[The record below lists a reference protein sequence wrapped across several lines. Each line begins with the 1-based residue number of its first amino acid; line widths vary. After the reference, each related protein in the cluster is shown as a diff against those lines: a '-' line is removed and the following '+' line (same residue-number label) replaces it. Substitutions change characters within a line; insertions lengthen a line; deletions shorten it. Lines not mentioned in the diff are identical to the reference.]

1 MGFQADTEIKIIA
14 EGVSTLHK
22 EFDFQVSTSKELLKN
37 QERQTNVFENTRD
50 VLAKSLQSLGN
61 KLGNVFNNSFKT
73 LTAPFRNLSV
83 TIGSAFSNL
92 KSTLVAPFQGFSN
105 KVSTMFGG
113 IKEKFSALSPSNIK
127 GKLANVVKKPR
138 EAIKTMLGRNDEQ
151 LKARYYRVWWNPKN
165 IAKIF
170 SKEFQKKQAKTPI
183 KKETEKADVGSVF
196 ANVNKVLKNIA
207 SGVSL
212 ISKAVSFFFM
222 GPGAGMAIAV
232 GISPLVLLLGFVF
245 YTLYKKM
252 EPLIDSIQNTLIPLI
267 ETIGT
272 KVNEFLQNPGQ
283 FIGNAIKSS
292 VSGIVG
298 GVVGGV
304 TSIFSSNK
312 DESSITDMDVVL
324 KYMGG
329 ITRILRDTNTYIK
342 NDLAT
347 AIHSKFKEL
356 IPSKPNEERTKT
368 PMSDSTMFDKLNNS
382 FLEYTTKMDSF
393 HNNLYTYLGD
403 IRTILDKPQQTFTD
417 VNKEFA
423 TSLVTEFKNSID
435 MLFGI
440 GERTVKENVDVGE
453 AVNPFTEIIS
463 GFEKMN
469 RESIKLLS
477 DIRTSLLNIEKNK
490 IKIGADNAT
499 NTGTTSDAKKT
510 NNLQNIALNYN
521 VDISEVLTK
530 MDETNRALEGILTNT
545 SLGDNNERKSGSVWS
560 I

>member
-1 MGFQADTEIKIIA
+1 MGLQSDTEIKIIA
-14 EGVSTLHK
+14 EGVRTLHQ

-37 QERQTNVFENTRD
+37 QEIQTNIFENTRD
-50 VLAKSLQSLGN
+50 TLVSSLQVLGN
-61 KLGNVFNNSFKT
+61 KLGNIFNNSFKS
-73 LTAPFRNLSV
+73 LASPFKNLSV
-83 TIGSAFSNL
+83 TIGSAFTSL
-92 KSTLVAPFQGFSN
+92 KSTLTAPFKGISN
-105 KVSTMFGG
+105 QFGNMFGG
-113 IKEKFSALSPSNIK
+113 LKDKLSALKPSNIK

-151 LKARYYRVWWNPKN
+151 LKARYYRVWWNPRK
-165 IAKIF
+165 IATIF
-170 SKEFQKKQAKTPI
+170 SKEFQKKQSKMPV
-183 KKETEKADVGSVF
+183 KKETGKADVGSVF

-207 SGVSL
+207 TGVSQ
-212 ISKAVSFFFM
+212 IAKAVSFFFM

-245 YTLYKKM
+245 YTLYKKL

-267 ETIGT
+267 EIIGT
-272 KVNEFLQNPGQ
+272 KINEFLQNPGQ
-283 FIGNAIKSS
+283 FIGNTIKSS
-292 VSGIVG
+292 IS

-304 TSIFSSNK
+304 IGGVTSLFSSNK
-312 DESSITDMDVVL
+312 DESTITDTDIIL

-329 ITRILRDTNTYIK
+329 ITRILKDTNTYIK

-347 AIHSKFKEL
+347 VIHSKFKEL
-356 IPSKPNEERTKT
+356 VPTKPNEVRTKN
-368 PMSDSTMFDKLNNS
+368 PMISTTMKDNLNES
-382 FLEYTTKMDSF
+382 FIEFSTKIDIF
-393 HNNLYTYLGD
+393 HNNLYNYLSD
-403 IRTILDKPQQTFTD
+403 IRTILDKPHQTFTD
-417 VNKEFA
+417 ANKAFA

-435 MLFGI
+435 RLFGI
-440 GERTVKENVDVGE
+440 GERTVKENVDIGE
-453 AVNPFTEIIS
+453 AVNPFMEIIS

-469 RESIKLLS
+469 RESIKLLT
-477 DIRTSLLNIEKNK
+477 DIKTSILNIEKNK
-490 IKIGADNAT
+490 IKIGNEMAS

-545 SLGDNNERKSGSVWS
+545 SLSDKNERKSGSVWS